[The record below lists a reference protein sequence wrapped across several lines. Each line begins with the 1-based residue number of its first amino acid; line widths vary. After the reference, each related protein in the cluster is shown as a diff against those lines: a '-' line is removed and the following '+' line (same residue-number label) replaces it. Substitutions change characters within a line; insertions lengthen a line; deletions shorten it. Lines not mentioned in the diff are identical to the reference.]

1 MELIGKLQKLLY
13 KHIPL
18 AKHMGVIIDKFDG
31 KDFELAAPLEPNI
44 NDKETAFG
52 GSLYSIAVLCGWG
65 MLQMKCLE
73 AKLKVET
80 VIHKA
85 QVKYMVPVTGNFIAK
100 TSIDENEWS
109 LILPILKEGKRIRI
123 PLNVEIFCDGEKV
136 LSFIGKYVVKPHMIS
151 QQQQAT

>member
-1 MELIGKLQKLLY
+1 MELVTKLQQLLY

-18 AKHMGVIIDKFDG
+18 AQHMGVIIERFDG
-31 KDFELAAPLEPNI
+31 QNFSLTAPLEPNI
-44 NDKETAFG
+44 NDKDTAFG

-85 QVKYMVPVTGNFIAK
+85 QVKYLIPVTGNFIAK
-100 TSIDENEWS
+100 TSIDENEWE
-109 LILPILKEGKRIRI
+109 LILPILREGKKIRI

-136 LSFIGKYVVKPHMIS
+136 LSFIGKYVINPNTPNPSIS
-151 QQQQAT
+151 

>member
-1 MELIGKLQKLLY
+1 MELVSKLQTLLY

-18 AKHMGVIIDKFDG
+18 ARHMGVEISKFNGHD
-31 KDFELAAPLEPNI
+31 LSLTAPLEPNI

-65 MLQMKCLE
+65 LLEIKCIE
-73 AKLKVET
+73 AAIKVET

-85 QVKYMVPVTGNFIAK
+85 QIKYMLPVSGPFIAK

-109 LILPILKEGKRIRI
+109 LFLPLLREGKKIRI
-123 PLNVEIFCDGEKV
+123 PLNVDIFCDGVKV
-136 LSFIGKYVVKPHMIS
+136 LSFFGKYVIKPNVGTIET
-151 QQQQAT
+151 A